1 MFKSTMTLKSCY
13 ELALVLVLMACGA
26 THKHKDLLRKPQY
39 FSGNI
44 ALRGGFEGSK
54 KRVRVFTGSRF
65 EPRTKPR
72 SYGPDSGKTAHG
84 PFSIPNELELADKL
98 ITRLKR
104 RLEHH
109 RIPSEADNA
118 QIPDQKTAM

>member
-13 ELALVLVLMACGA
+13 GLALVLVLMACGA
-26 THKHKDLLRKPQY
+26 THKNKDLLRKAQY
-39 FSGNI
+39 FCGNI

-54 KRVRVFTGSRF
+54 KRVFTGSRF

-72 SYGPDSGKTAHG
+72 SYGPDSAKIAHG

-98 ITRLKR
+98 IKRLKR

-109 RIPSEADNA
+109 RIASEADNA